1 MKPHTRPL
9 VLLLGGNHEE
19 RLHLTLQLE
28 LLGFA
33 VDEKDSFLGVEKEST
48 PSRYSLVL
56 IDAEG
61 SPVEAVHSCTVIK
74 KTSSTPVI
82 MLLQHHGTVSE
93 ELALDAGA
101 HDFITK
107 PVRPRVLA
115 LRLQLHCGNRNE
127 DETATSKPLIW
138 GQLSLNPA
146 QRDFRVNTV
155 PVALT
160 HAEFEFMT
168 LLMENP
174 LRIFSRDQIID
185 AIGSYRG
192 LGSDHIVDNHASR
205 IRKKIKDNG
214 GPDVISV
221 VRSVGFRLSSQDN
234 HETV

>member
-1 MKPHTRPL
+1 
-9 VLLLGGNHEE
+9 
-19 RLHLTLQLE
+19 
-28 LLGFA
+28 
-33 VDEKDSFLGVEKEST
+33 
-48 PSRYSLVL
+48 
-56 IDAEG
+56 
-61 SPVEAVHSCTVIK
+61 
-74 KTSSTPVI
+74 
-82 MLLQHHGTVSE
+82 
-93 ELALDAGA
+93 
-101 HDFITK
+101 
-107 PVRPRVLA
+107 
-115 LRLQLHCGNRNE
+115 
-127 DETATSKPLIW
+127 
-138 GQLSLNPA
+138 LNPA

-234 HETV
+234 HEIV